1 LEKRNGNVGKKPR
14 YKKREDDEYNGCKEC
29 SDVDEKKRKI
39 KMKGYFQIRECH
51 MNRETHRFQCL
62 FIFKYYKKS
71 CIGKKDIYKKSKTEI
86 NSHENCDIHKI
97 FPSKYSQKKDIEC
110 YNRKKFEDG
119 K

>member
-39 KMKGYFQIRECH
+39 KMKGYFQICERH

-62 FIFKYYKKS
+62 FILEYYEKS
-71 CIGKKDIYKKSKTEI
+71 CIGKKDIYEKGKTEI
-86 NSHENCDIHKI
+86 NSHEYRDIHEI
-97 FPSKYSQKKDIEC
+97 FFSEYPQKKDIEC
-110 YNRKKFEDG
+110 DNGEKFEDG